1 MLSKTE
7 EVQSYVIR
15 LLETASTMSVGDL
28 LTVPNMASRTGRRL
42 SDALLQVVPNFPM
55 SSHSPV
61 SKLAKALA
69 KHMDKKAAGQPVR
82 QTKHFPILELQKT
95 EIDDFAHHRICR

>member
-1 MLSKTE
+1 
-7 EVQSYVIR
+7 
-15 LLETASTMSVGDL
+15 MSVGDL

-55 SSHSPV
+55 STHSPV

-69 KHMDKKAAGQPVR
+69 KHMDKKAAGQQVR
-82 QTKHFPILELQKT
+82 RTTNFFLVYTNTRLRLRG
-95 EIDDFAHHRICR
+95 FLLAA